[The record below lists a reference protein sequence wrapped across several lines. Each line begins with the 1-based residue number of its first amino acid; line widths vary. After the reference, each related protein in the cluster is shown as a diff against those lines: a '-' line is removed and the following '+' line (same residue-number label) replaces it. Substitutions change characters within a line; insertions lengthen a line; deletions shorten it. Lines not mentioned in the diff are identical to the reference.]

1 MVKTIS
7 ERKRIWDKVLSKVET
22 QLQDRHI
29 FDSFFSTT
37 SIHSIEGD
45 TIIVSVNSRL
55 AANILNQRYAG
66 FVQEI
71 IEETTQSN
79 FKINFVH
86 EEDLKTTK
94 EESSV
99 STEKSKF
106 FSNSFINPKYTFDT
120 FVVGQCNREAS
131 QASLM
136 IASNPGK
143 LFNPLFI
150 YSQSGL
156 GKTHLLHSIGNYIKE
171 NSPRLKVLYIST
183 DDFVDE
189 FVRSARGE
197 HEIEQFRDFFKSVD
211 VLLIDDIQFLADKTK
226 TAEMFFNLFN
236 TMINAGKQVVLTSD
250 RHPNDLKGLEARLV
264 TRFNAGLS
272 INIQNPDKDTLISIL
287 KKKISANNLDLSNFD
302 DDVLEFFADKFSKN
316 VRELEGAINRLL
328 FYSINIKQSNHIDL
342 ALAVESVSSIINVK
356 ETERQLDE
364 ERIIETVAD
373 YYNLTI
379 SQLKGN
385 TRTAQLA
392 MARHISMYLIRS
404 ILDVPFKKIGDT
416 FGGKHYS
423 TVMDAVEKVEKN
435 LKTNPQL
442 VQAINDIKKRL
453 KK

>member
-1 MVKTIS
+1 MVSTVS
-7 ERKRIWDKVLSKVET
+7 EKKRIWERVLSIIET
-22 QLQDRHI
+22 QLKERHI
-29 FDSFFSTT
+29 FDSFFSQT
-37 SIHSIEGD
+37 SIHSID
-45 TIIVSVNSRL
+45 NDIMTVAVNSRL
-55 AANILNQRYAG
+55 AATILTSRYATM
-66 FVQEI
+66 VEDI
-71 IEETTQSN
+71 VKETTQTN
-79 FKINFVH
+79 FKVLFVH
-86 EEDLKTTK
+86 EEELKTN
-94 EESSV
+94 
-99 STEKSKF
+99 TETAALPEKKAKF
-106 FSNSFINPKYTFDT
+106 FTNSFINPKYTFDN

-156 GKTHLLHSIGNYIKE
+156 GKTHLLHAIGNYIKE
-171 NSPRLKVLYIST
+171 NSPRSKVLYIST

-197 HEIEQFRDFFKSVD
+197 HEIEQFRDFFKTVD

-272 INIQNPDKDTLISIL
+272 INIQNPDKETLISIL
-287 KKKISANNLDLSNFD
+287 KRKIVANNLNLDNFD
-302 DDVLEFFADKFSKN
+302 DDVLQFFAEKFSKN

-328 FYSINIKQSNHIDL
+328 FYSINIKQSSHIDL
-342 ALAVESVSSIINVK
+342 SLAVESVSSIINVK
-356 ETERQLDE
+356 DTEKMLDE
-364 ERIIETVAD
+364 ERIIDAVAD
-373 YYNLTI
+373 YYNLTV

-423 TVMDAVEKVEKN
+423 TVMDAVEKIEKS

-442 VQAINDIKKRL
+442 AQAINDIKKRL

>member
-1 MVKTIS
+1 MTKTIS
-7 ERKRIWDKVLSKVET
+7 EKKRIWEKVLGKIET

-29 FDSFFSTT
+29 YDSFFSQT
-37 SIHSIEGD
+37 SIYSIEND
-45 TIIVSVNSRL
+45 SMIVSVNSRL
-55 AANILNQRYAG
+55 AANILTQKYLSI
-66 FVQEI
+66 VQDI
-71 IEETTQSN
+71 VEETTQSK
-79 FKINFVH
+79 FKISFVH
-86 EEDLKTTK
+86 EEDLKPTNEKT
-94 EESSV
+94 EV
-99 STEKSKF
+99 VVEKSKF
-106 FSNSFINPKYTFDT
+106 FTNSFINPKYTFDT

-156 GKTHLLHSIGNYIKE
+156 GKTHLLHAIGNYIKE

-189 FVRSARGE
+189 FVRSARGDN
-197 HEIEQFRDFFKSVD
+197 EIEQFRDFFKTVD

-236 TMINAGKQVVLTSD
+236 LMINAGKQVVLTSD

-287 KKKISANNLDLSNFD
+287 KKKIVANNLDLNNFD
-302 DDVLEFFADKFSKN
+302 DSVLEFFAEKFSKN

-328 FYSINIKQSNHIDL
+328 FYSINIKQSNYIDL
-342 ALAVESVSSIINVK
+342 ALAVESVASIINVK

-373 YYNLTI
+373 YYNLTV

-423 TVMDAVEKVEKN
+423 TVMDAVEKVEKG
-435 LKTNPQL
+435 LKNNPQL
-442 VQAINDIKKRL
+442 TQAISDIKKRL